1 MLTMAFQSNVFLKSG
16 LSVPGELYADDPK
29 RSQSYILQ
37 SSDPA
42 FNIVGATAYTVSF
55 EGIAAAGDPTAGAGP
70 VFAGFL
76 VLPKSYALF
85 GANGAALDPTL
96 VLPNETQAD
105 LLSMGSIVVTL
116 PAPAQIGDV
125 VFYSQVDGSL
135 ITQPQGLGVP
145 PGYNYAN
152 AFVSYYEV
160 TAPGLAVI
168 TVNPTD
174 INV

>member
-1 MLTMAFQSNVFLKSG
+1 MLRMAFQSNVFLKSG

-125 VFYSQVDGSL
+125 VFYNQVDGSL
-135 ITQPQGLGVP
+135 ITQPQGSGVP
-145 PGYNYAN
+145 AGYNYAN

>member
-1 MLTMAFQSNVFLKSG
+1 MAFQQQVFLKSG

-42 FNIVGATAYTVSF
+42 FNIVGATAYTVSA

-76 VLPKSYALF
+76 VMPKSYALF

-105 LLSMGSIVVTL
+105 LLTMGSIVVTL
-116 PAPAQIGDV
+116 PDSALIGDV
-125 VFYSQVDGSL
+125 VLYSQADGSL
-135 ITQPQGLGVP
+135 ITQPQGAGP
-145 PGYNYAN
+145 QPGYNYAN
-152 AFVSYYEV
+152 AFVSYYNV
-160 TAPGLAVI
+160 GGPGLAVI
-168 TVNPTD
+168 TVNPTE

>member
-1 MLTMAFQSNVFLKSG
+1 MAFQSNVFLKSG

-85 GANGAALDPTL
+85 GAVGGQPLDPTL

-160 TAPGLAVI
+160 AAPGLAVI